1 MAQIRI
7 RFYQS
12 LNDFIAPVLSA
23 TEIFHNLGRKASVK
37 DMIESFNVPHHPE
50 VELILVNGIVVNFSY
65 IVEDGDSIQVYSAD
79 GNPEVESLLLLRP
92 ESSQPPIFV
101 VDANLGKLARYL
113 SE

>member
-23 TEIFHNLGRKASVK
+23 TEIIHNLGRKASVK
-37 DMIESFNVPHHPE
+37 DMIESFNVPHPE
-50 VELILVNGIVVNFSY
+50 VELILVNSIVVNFSY
-65 IVEDGDSIQVYSAD
+65 IMEDGDSIQVYSAD